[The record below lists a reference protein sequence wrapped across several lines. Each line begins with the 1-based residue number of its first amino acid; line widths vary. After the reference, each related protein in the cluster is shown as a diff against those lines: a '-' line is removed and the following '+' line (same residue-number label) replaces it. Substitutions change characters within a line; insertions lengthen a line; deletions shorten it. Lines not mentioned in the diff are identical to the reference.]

1 MSTAPQPATPDR
13 GVELLERALGY
24 TRGALASI
32 SSTHLTRPTPC
43 TRWHLGDLLAHMEDS
58 LDAFTEGAAGS
69 ISLCSGPP
77 APVAGRVASLQT
89 KACHLLG
96 AWAASG
102 SGSVDI
108 AGHPV
113 PVDTVAHLAALE
125 ITVHG
130 WDVARS
136 TGYDVP
142 PPADLAE
149 RLLPTAITVALERS
163 EEFAPALPVSA
174 DADPATRLLAL
185 LGRRLR

>member
-1 MSTAPQPATPDR
+1 MSTAPQPARPDR
-13 GVELLERALGY
+13 GVELLERALAY

-32 SSTHLTRPTPC
+32 TSAHLSRPTPC
-43 TRWHLGDLLAHMEDS
+43 TPWRLSDLLAHMEDS
-58 LDAFTEGAAGS
+58 LDAFTEGADGAIGLQS
-69 ISLCSGPP
+69 AAP
-77 APVAGRVASLQT
+77 APVAERVMSLQT

-102 SGSVDI
+102 AANVDV
-108 AGHPV
+108 GGRPV
-113 PVDTVAHLAALE
+113 PVDTIAHLAALE

-136 TGYDVP
+136 TGYDVL
-142 PPADLAE
+142 PPADLAD
-149 RLLPTAITVALERS
+149 RLLATAVTVALERS

-185 LGRRLR
+185 VGRRS